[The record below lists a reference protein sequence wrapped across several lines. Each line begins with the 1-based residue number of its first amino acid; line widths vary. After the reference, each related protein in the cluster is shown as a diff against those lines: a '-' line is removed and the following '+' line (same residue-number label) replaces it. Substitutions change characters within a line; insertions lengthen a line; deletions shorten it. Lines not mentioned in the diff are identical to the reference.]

1 MLHFV
6 LNLLAKLPSGI
17 RQPLTKG
24 IIYTLTDIYASTQVT
39 GLENIPDGPVIFVG
53 NHLSNSDGLF
63 LSRTLAAKRPVFLAG
78 VKLQETAMT
87 RVAAELIDTI
97 PIVPNTPDREAIKR
111 AIDTLKGGRSI
122 FIFPEGGRSRSGGL
136 IQGKAGVILIAK
148 RADVPIVPVGLQGSD
163 VFLPINDADMGG
175 ETPRRGAKIEVRIGK
190 PFRLPELRPNWED
203 ASREEQIDALMLR
216 IADLLDPKYRGVY
229 AHGPLQR
236 EQEGPGAGFGR

>member
-6 LNLLAKLPSGI
+6 LNLLARLPARI

-24 IIYTLTDIYASTQVT
+24 IIYTLTDIYTSTRVA
-39 GLENIPDGPVIFVG
+39 GLENVPDGPVIFVG

-63 LSRTLAAKRPVFLAG
+63 LSRTLADKRPVFLAG
-78 VKLQETAMT
+78 VKLQDTPMT

-97 PIVPNTPDREAIKR
+97 PIVPNTPDRDAIKR
-111 AIDTLKGGRSI
+111 AIDTLKDGRSI

-136 IQGKAGVILIAK
+136 LHGKAGVILIAK
-148 RADVPIVPVGLQGSD
+148 RAGVPIVPVGLQGSD
-163 VFLPINDADMGG
+163 DFLPINDADMGG

-190 PFRLPELRPNWED
+190 SFRLPELLSDWEE

-216 IADLLDPKYRGVY
+216 IAALLDPNYRGVY
-229 AHGPLQR
+229 AHGLPQR
-236 EQEGPGAGFGR
+236 EPKRHQP